1 MLPISAREP
10 VRFTPDHYRDEDG
23 AVPAGAPVYLIAV
36 PTLRGKAEFNRACVA
51 AGLVTHDRAAM
62 IATLREGVAAQIE
75 EDQAGPLL
83 DMLDRIEAAGAGSGG
98 DGSGAEPDPRDLEDF
113 VVLQNDMRRHWP
125 KYAAMVADGVHYQQ
139 MAPVIAAQIFLA
151 GWEEIEAPFL
161 RRNGQVGEE
170 LLCLL
175 PEEDVIAIGI
185 RALAL
190 FAPSEAEAKNSGSRS
205 PSRGGRRNSAGKR
218 RKGTPGSCSASDTSA
233 TPPADSAATTG

>member
-10 VRFTPDHYRDEDG
+10 VRFTPDHYRSEDG

-51 AGLVTHDRAAM
+51 AGLVTHDRTAM

-83 DMLDRIEAAGAGSGG
+83 DMLDRIETAGAGSEAGDAGG
-98 DGSGAEPDPRDLEDF
+98 PDPRDLEDF
-113 VVLQNDMRRHWP
+113 VILQNDMRRHWP
-125 KYAAMVADGVHYQQ
+125 RYAAMVADGVHYQQ

-151 GWEEIEAPFL
+151 GWEGIEAPF
-161 RRNGQVGEE
+161 RRQSGQVGEE
-170 LLCLL
+170 LLGLL

-205 PSRGGRRNSAGKR
+205 PSRGGRRNSGGKR
-218 RKGTPGSCSASDTSA
+218 PKDTPGSCSASDTSA
-233 TPPADSAATTG
+233 TPPDGSAATTG